1 MLDEFFAAQP
11 PSMTDQQLNR
21 GLGAEQAPRMRPQR
35 SREVLDTGSES
46 GFRSTASTTTSWSK
60 Q

>member
-11 PSMTDQQLNR
+11 PPMPDQQLNSR
-21 GLGAEQAPRMRPQR
+21 LRAEQTPRMRPQR

-46 GFRSTASTTTSWSK
+46 GLRSGASITT
-60 Q
+60 